1 MQLAIAN
8 FSFEIVELEPTLMI
22 SRALGFDA
30 VDIGA
35 FHDRGHCSFEP
46 EALLADPQGN
56 ADQLNRLLD
65 RYELRVTDVFPQ
77 WGAAPSLH
85 SFNDPDPAVRAHSL
99 ELVRGAARFTKLVGS
114 PGMTVLP
121 GVDHTSRPL
130 AENLE
135 ISGAALK
142 RAVEI
147 AGEEGIEL
155 RFEPHMSSVSDTPEL
170 ALQLV
175 EMAPGLKVTLDYTH
189 FVLQYISLERIHALI
204 PYTGH
209 VHVRQAGWGQLQSSF
224 HMGVIDYADVVA
236 RLESVGYTGA
246 LTSEYVCS
254 DWYDINQ
261 NDVVFESVA
270 VRDALRPLLH

>member
-1 MQLAIAN
+1 
-8 FSFEIVELEPTLMI
+8 MI
-22 SRALGFDA
+22 CKALGYDA
-30 VDIGA
+30 VDVGA
-35 FHDRGHCSFEP
+35 FLDRGHCSFEP

-56 ADQLNRLLD
+56 ADRLNRLLD
-65 RYELRVTDVFPQ
+65 RYQLTVTDVFPQ

-85 SFNDPDPAVRAHSL
+85 SFNDPDPSVRARCID
-99 ELVRGAARFTKLVGS
+99 LVHGAARFTKLVGS

-170 ALQLV
+170 ALQLI

-189 FVLQYISLERIHALI
+189 FVLQYIALERIHALI
-204 PYTGH
+204 PFTGH

-224 HMGVIDYADVVA
+224 HNGVIDFANVVE
-236 RLESVGYTGA
+236 RLKSVGYSGT

-254 DWYDINQ
+254 DWYGINQ